1 MVIIST
7 IIALILAL
15 IGGGTPAT
23 IPAQTENY
31 TAHTP
36 ATDHTP
42 ANDTEHKL
50 MDGAYNIKE
59 TRDADR
65 VTIDYNIINS
75 QGDTCNIS
83 TVYYDNG
90 AAASSQQC

>member
-31 TAHTP
+31 TA
-36 ATDHTP
+36 HTP